1 LVNLKP
7 FGDKIMKM
15 KQLKTLRF
23 YVNDDYT
30 VDVDVSNLKDEDTNT
45 NFYIVH
51 KDYGTKLFFA
61 GMKIEDELFKNR
73 EAYHMFCE
81 MIIMN
86 NIDVM
91 IDSYEDMIDK
101 MES

>member
-1 LVNLKP
+1 MEK
-7 FGDKIMKM
+7 
-15 KQLKTLRF
+15 KQIKTLRF
-23 YVNDDYT
+23 YVNDVYT
-30 VDVDVSNLKDEDTNT
+30 VDVDVSKIKDEDTNT

-61 GMKIEDELFKNR
+61 GMMIEDELFNNK
-73 EAYHMFCE
+73 EAYRMFCE

-91 IDSYEDMIDK
+91 IDSYENMIDK
-101 MES
+101 MEN